1 MRFINIMIILAV
13 FMIPVSASAEGT
25 VREITVTGRAEVRVV
40 PDQAVLSVAVETMNE
55 KLRQAKWENDEKV
68 AYVFKAIRNL
78 GLDADQVKTDFINIE
93 PVYEHSR
100 IEKKLLGFNVKT
112 SIVITLEKIDLVA
125 DVLSAVLESGA
136 NRVSGLEFRTTEF
149 RQHRDR
155 AMLMALDAAK
165 VKAHEMAERLGC
177 RIGKPLSID
186 EGLPGIYPRVSNT
199 VQSME
204 SIGYWMDG
212 PIAPGQI
219 SIPATVT
226 VTFEL
231 LDQ

>member
-1 MRFINIMIILAV
+1 MKFSILLTALAV
-13 FMIPVSASAEGT
+13 LLIPSAASAEGT

-40 PDQAVLSVAVETMNE
+40 PDEVVLNVAVETMNE

-68 AYVFKAIRNL
+68 AYVFKVIRSL

-93 PVYEHSR
+93 PVYENSR
-100 IEKKLLGFNVKT
+100 IETKFLGFKVKT
-112 SIVITLEKIDLVA
+112 AIVITFQKIDLIA
-125 DVLSAVLESGA
+125 DVLSAVLEVGV
-136 NRVSGLEFRTTEF
+136 NRVSGLNFQTTEF

-165 VKAHEMAERLGC
+165 VKAQEMAERLGSK
-177 RIGKPLSID
+177 IGKPVLIT
-186 EGLPGIYPRVSNT
+186 EGVQDRYPRVSNT
-199 VQSME
+199 IQSME

-212 PIAPGQI
+212 PIAPGQL
-219 SIPATVT
+219 SIPATVS

-231 LDQ
+231 LD